1 MNTTSLQQWL
11 AQNPELAQALTYIGV
26 LLLIVLSYLV
36 AYRII
41 GRALIHFAGRT
52 ESKYDD
58 IVIRHLKPG
67 RVSLYAPLFVIYYFS
82 YLIPSAQ
89 ESINLGVLFVVLWLT
104 VITFNALLGAINEIY
119 ESRKSFSGVAI
130 AGYFDL
136 IKIVAFLVGIILS
149 VSLFTGQSPLGLLA
163 GLGALMAVLLLV
175 FRDTILA
182 LVASVQISTN
192 DLVREGDWLEVPSY
206 NADGDVI
213 EINLHQIK
221 IQNWDKTISVVP
233 TYKLM
238 DSSYRNWR
246 GMSESGGRRI
256 KRSIHID
263 LHSVRFCDDAMLE
276 ELKRFDLVRKHI
288 EAEISEYRQQYEAR
302 GRDMSDPVNAPRLTN
317 VGIYRAYVEAFLHN
331 HPAIHQEMTL
341 LVRQMAP
348 APTGLPIEIYVFTTT
363 TDWIEYEFI
372 QAEIFDHLLAVLPE
386 FSLRVF
392 QNRVGGEF
400 KFLPEGVQPLSTTPN
415 Q

>member
-1 MNTTSLQQWL
+1 MNITSVQQWIE
-11 AQNPELAQALTYIGV
+11 QNPILAQALTYIGV
-26 LLLIVLSYLV
+26 LLLIVLSYLI
-36 AYRII
+36 AYRLV
-41 GRALIHFAGRT
+41 GRALIYFAGRT

-67 RVSLYAPLFVIYYFS
+67 RISLYAPLFVIYYFA

-89 ESINLGVLFVVLWLT
+89 ESINQGVLFVVLWLT
-104 VITFNALLGAINEIY
+104 VITFNALLGALNEIY

-130 AGYFDL
+130 AGYLDL
-136 IKIVAFLVGIILS
+136 IKIVAYLVGIILS

-163 GLGALMAVLLLV
+163 GLTALMAVLLLV

-256 KRSIHID
+256 KRAIHID
-263 LHSVRFCDDAMLE
+263 LHTVSFCDDEMIE
-276 ELKRFDLVRKHI
+276 KLKRFDLIREAVTAKLEEI
-288 EAEISEYRQQYEAR
+288 EKGDSIFQVGSETIGTHQ
-302 GRDMSDPVNAPRLTN
+302 VTN
-317 VGIYRAYVEAFLHN
+317 IGVYRAYIEAYLNN
-331 HPAIHQEMTL
+331 HPAIRKDMTL
-341 LVRQMAP
+341 LVRQLAP
-348 APTGLPIEIYVFTTT
+348 IPHGLPIEIYAFTIT
-363 TDWIEYEFI
+363 TDWIEYEAI
-372 QAEIFDHLLAVLPE
+372 QAEIFDHLLAVVPE
-386 FSLRVF
+386 FNMRVF

-400 KFLPEGVQPLSTTPN
+400 KVLPESVRSLSDTSN